1 MFAHLDGRGIRIES
15 KRGERVIAPNEEMII
30 RGEGMP
36 RRGRSVGD
44 KGDLWVKFEVEMP
57 GASWAA
63 RADTQGTRVELP
75 PPLPEMSPL
84 PDVVETR
91 YLTATR

>member
-63 RADTQGTRVELP
+63 RADPQGTRVELP
-75 PPLPEMSPL
+75 PALSEMSPL